1 MTNTALLNEIINR
14 SGYKRSFI
22 AKNIGLSAYGLARKI
37 NNEREFTASEINA
50 LCEFLHI
57 GSLELRD
64 RVFLLLSRK

>member
-64 RVFLLLSRK
+64 RVFFAAK